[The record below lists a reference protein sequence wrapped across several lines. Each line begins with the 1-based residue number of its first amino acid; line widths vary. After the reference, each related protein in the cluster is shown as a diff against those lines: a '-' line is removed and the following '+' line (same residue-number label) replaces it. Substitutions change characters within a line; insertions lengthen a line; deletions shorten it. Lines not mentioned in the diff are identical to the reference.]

1 MRNNKNAGTIFG
13 RPFLGLRLVCAALL
27 SLALVSC
34 GAEKVGADA
43 KAFELKNGIPVYYKS
58 VDSTKIATVIIC
70 VRGGSLTYSREFSG
84 VEDLLFNLM
93 SRGGSEH
100 SYDDLR
106 RLSHEK
112 HISIGHSA
120 LYSGA
125 YLSLSFLS
133 SYLDE
138 GMDALLDCFLN
149 PAFDAEQYNNM
160 MTECD
165 QGLQR
170 MANDPESLLFYTM
183 NKEIYKGHP
192 LASSTSVLP
201 ESRENLTRANLRER
215 YNKILDAKRIFV
227 VAAGDIK
234 LSKLRRSL
242 EKSLGKVAAL
252 QNVSASESAPG
263 VFFQEPQV
271 PPLKI
276 EGQKISLA
284 TSAMPKGS
292 GHIAVAFAIPS
303 ATSPDLPA
311 ARIAALMYN
320 EPLFNIIRTKY
331 GACYTPSVSGGF
343 SPAPYGTIFL
353 YRVSDMKNAASHI
366 PEAESEFL
374 SSDIEGKL
382 SGYIKKYLSSAW
394 QNQMTCASIA
404 SRSANALL
412 SFGDI
417 DGFDKIAAA
426 AKETTAADIR
436 RVFKK
441 YWQDSSKRVFEI
453 EGE

>member
-1 MRNNKNAGTIFG
+1 MKNVNREA
-13 RPFLGLRLVCAALL
+13 FLGFRTIARVISSAAFFACL
-27 SLALVSC
+27 SFALVSC
-34 GAEKVGADA
+34 GAEKVGADVL
-43 KAFELKNGIPVYYKS
+43 AFKLKNGIPVYYKS
-58 VDSTKIATVIIC
+58 VDSTKIASVIIC
-70 VRGGSLTYSREFSG
+70 VRGGSMTYGREFSG

-112 HISIGHSA
+112 QISIGHSA
-120 LYSGA
+120 QYCGA
-125 YLSLSFLS
+125 YLSLSCLS
-133 SYLDE
+133 SYLDQ
-138 GMDALLDCFLN
+138 GLDALLDCFLR
-149 PAFDAEQYNNM
+149 PSFEAEQYNIM

-165 QGLQR
+165 QGLQS
-170 MANDPESLLFYTM
+170 MQNDPQSLLFYTM

-192 LASSTSVLP
+192 LSASVAVLP
-201 ESRENLTRANLRER
+201 ESRENLTRANLKER

-227 VAAGDIK
+227 VAAGDVK
-234 LSKLRRSL
+234 LSKLRRVL
-242 EKSLGKVAAL
+242 EKSLGTVAAL
-252 QNVSASESAPG
+252 ETD
-263 VFFQEPQV
+263 FEEPQI
-271 PPLKI
+271 PPLEIK
-276 EGQKISLA
+276 GPKVSLKSPA
-284 TSAMPKGS
+284 LAKGS
-292 GHIAVAFAIPS
+292 GHIALAFAIPGAS
-303 ATSPDLPA
+303 SPDLPA

-353 YRVSDMKNAASHI
+353 YRVSDMKNAASYI
-366 PEAESEFL
+366 PEAEKEFL
-374 SSDIEGKL
+374 SGDIDGKL
-382 SGYIKKYLSSAW
+382 GGFIKKYLSSVY

-404 SRSANALL
+404 ARSANALL

-417 DGFDKIAAA
+417 DGFDKIADA
-426 AKETTAADIR
+426 AKKTTSADIR

-441 YWQDSSKRVFEI
+441 YWQDGSRRVFEI

>member
-1 MRNNKNAGTIFG
+1 MRNNKNAGMIFG

-34 GAEKVGADA
+34 GAEKVGADG

-58 VDSTKIATVIIC
+58 VDSTKIASVMIC

-93 SRGGSEH
+93 SRGGSAH

-120 LYSGA
+120 QYCGA
-125 YLSLSFLS
+125 YLSLSCLS
-133 SYLDE
+133 TYLDE
-138 GMDALLDCFLN
+138 GLDALLDCFLS
-149 PAFDAEQYNNM
+149 PAFDSEQYNTM

-170 MANDPESLLFYTM
+170 MANDPQSLLFYTM

-201 ESRENLTRANLRER
+201 ESRENLTRANLKER

-242 EKSLGKVAAL
+242 EKSLGKVAA
-252 QNVSASESAPG
+252 SGEG
-263 VFFQEPQV
+263 FQEPKV
-271 PPLKI
+271 PPL
-276 EGQKISLA
+276 EISGPKVSLKSPA
-284 TSAMPKGS
+284 LTKGS

-320 EPLFNIIRTKY
+320 EPLFNIIRAKY

-374 SSDIEGKL
+374 SSDIDGKL
-382 SGYIKKYLSSAW
+382 GGYIKKYLSSAW
-394 QNQMTCASIA
+394 QNQMTCSSIA
-404 SRSANALL
+404 ARSAKALL
-412 SFGDI
+412 SFDDI

-426 AKETTAADIR
+426 AKETTGADIR

>member
-1 MRNNKNAGTIFG
+1 MKKENRAAFWACKKIWA
-13 RPFLGLRLVCAALL
+13 FLL
-27 SLALVSC
+27 LALCLSSC
-34 GAEKVGADA
+34 SKITVGADA

-70 VRGGSLTYSREFSG
+70 VRGGSMTYSREFSG

-106 RLSHEK
+106 RLDHEK
-112 HISIGHSA
+112 HISLGHAA
-120 LYSGA
+120 LYCGA
-125 YLSLSFLS
+125 YLSLSCLS
-133 SYLDE
+133 SYFDE
-138 GMDALLDCFLN
+138 GLAALLDCFLK
-149 PAFDAEQYNNM
+149 PAFDAEQYNTM

-170 MANDPESLLFYTM
+170 MQNNPESLLFYTM
-183 NKEIYKGHP
+183 NKEIYKDHP

-201 ESRENLTRANLRER
+201 ESRENLTRANLKER

-227 VAAGDIK
+227 VAAGDIN

-252 QNVSASESAPG
+252 EEEFVL
-263 VFFQEPQV
+263 PQI
-271 PPLKI
+271 PPLEIFGPKV
-276 EGQKISLA
+276 SLKSPA
-284 TSAMPKGS
+284 LAKGS
-292 GHIAVAFAIPS
+292 GHIAVVFPIPS
-303 ATSPDLPA
+303 ATSQDLPA

-320 EPLFNIIRTKY
+320 EPLFNIIRTKH

-353 YRVSDMKNAASHI
+353 YRVSDMKNAASYI

-374 SSDIEGKL
+374 SSDIDGKL
-382 SGYIKKYLSSAW
+382 GGFIKKYLSSVW

-404 SRSANALL
+404 GRSANALL
-412 SFGDI
+412 SFDDI

-441 YWQDSSKRVFEI
+441 YWQDGPKRVFEI

>member
-1 MRNNKNAGTIFG
+1 MKNVNRAA
-13 RPFLGLRLVCAALL
+13 FLGFRTIALVISSAAFLACL
-27 SLALVSC
+27 SFALVSC
-34 GAEKVGADA
+34 SAKKVGADA
-43 KAFELKNGIPVYYKS
+43 LAFKLKNGIPVYYKS
-58 VDSTKIATVIIC
+58 VDSTKIASVIIC
-70 VRGGSLTYSREFSG
+70 VRGGSMTYSREFSG

-100 SYDDLR
+100 SFDDLR
-106 RLSHEK
+106 RLSNEK
-112 HISIGHSA
+112 RVSIGHSA
-120 LYSGA
+120 QYRGA
-125 YLSLSFLS
+125 YLSLSCLS

-138 GMDALLDCFLN
+138 GLDALLDCFLH
-149 PAFDAEQYNNM
+149 PAFDKDQYNNM
-160 MTECD
+160 MVECD

-170 MANDPESLLFYTM
+170 MQNDPQSLLFYTM

-192 LASSTSVLP
+192 LSSSASVLP
-201 ESRENLTRANLRER
+201 ESRENLTRANLKER

-234 LSKLRRSL
+234 LSKLRRVL
-242 EKSLGKVAAL
+242 EKTLGTVAAL
-252 QNVSASESAPG
+252 DAD
-263 VFFQEPQV
+263 FQEPQI

-276 EGQKISLA
+276 AGPKVSLKS
-284 TSAMPKGS
+284 SALAKGS
-292 GHIAVAFAIPS
+292 GHIALAFAIP
-303 ATSPDLPA
+303 ADTSPDLPA

-320 EPLFNIIRTKY
+320 ETLFNIIRAKY

-353 YRVSDMKNAASHI
+353 YRVSDMKKAASYI
-366 PEAESEFL
+366 PETESEFL
-374 SSDIEGKL
+374 SGDIDGKL
-382 SGYIKKYLSSAW
+382 GGFIKKYLSSVW

-404 SRSANALL
+404 GRSANALL

-417 DGFDKIAAA
+417 DGFDKIAEA
-426 AKETTAADIR
+426 AKNTTASDIR

-441 YWQDSSKRVFEI
+441 YWQDGSKRVFEI

>member
-27 SLALVSC
+27 SFALVSC

-125 YLSLSFLS
+125 YLSLSCLS
-133 SYLDE
+133 SYFDE
-138 GMDALLDCFLN
+138 GLAALLDCFLK
-149 PAFDAEQYNNM
+149 PAFDAEQYNTM

-170 MANDPESLLFYTM
+170 MQNNPESLLFYTM

-192 LASSTSVLP
+192 LATSTSVLP
-201 ESRENLTRANLRER
+201 ESRENLTRANLKER

-252 QNVSASESAPG
+252 EDS
-263 VFFQEPQV
+263 FQEPQV
-271 PPLKI
+271 PPLEIGGPKV
-276 EGQKISLA
+276 SLKSPA
-284 TSAMPKGS
+284 LTKGS

-303 ATSPDLPA
+303 ATSLDLPA

-382 SGYIKKYLSSAW
+382 GGFIKKYLSSAW
-394 QNQMTCASIA
+394 QNQMTCSSIA
-404 SRSANALL
+404 ARSANALL

>member
-1 MRNNKNAGTIFG
+1 MKNENRAAFWACKQ
-13 RPFLGLRLVCAALL
+13 FLVCLL
-27 SLALVSC
+27 LAFCLSSC
-34 GAEKVGADA
+34 AKITVGADA

-58 VDSTKIATVIIC
+58 VDSTNIASVIIC
-70 VRGGSLTYSREFSG
+70 VRGGSMTYSREFSG

-100 SYDDLR
+100 SFDDLR

-112 HISIGHSA
+112 HISLGHSA
-120 LYSGA
+120 QYCGA
-125 YLSLSFLS
+125 YLSLSCLS

-138 GMDALLDCFLN
+138 GLDALLDCFLK
-149 PAFDAEQYNNM
+149 PAFDAEQYNTM

-165 QGLQR
+165 QSLQR
-170 MANDPESLLFYTM
+170 MQNDPESLLFYTM

-192 LASSTSVLP
+192 LAASTSVLP
-201 ESRENLTRANLRER
+201 ESRENLTRSNLKER

-227 VAAGDIK
+227 VAAGDVN
-234 LSKLRRSL
+234 LSKLRRAL
-242 EKSLGKVAAL
+242 EKTLGKVAAS
-252 QNVSASESAPG
+252 QTD
-263 VFFQEPQV
+263 FQEPQI
-271 PPLKI
+271 PPLEIFGPKV
-276 EGQKISLA
+276 SLKSPA
-284 TSAMPKGS
+284 LAKGS
-292 GHIAVAFAIPS
+292 GHIAVAFPIPG

-353 YRVSDMKNAASHI
+353 YRVSDMKNAASYI

-374 SSDIEGKL
+374 KSDIEGKL
-382 SGYIKKYLSSAW
+382 GGFIKKYLSSVW

-404 SRSANALL
+404 GRSANALL
-412 SFGDI
+412 SFDDI
-417 DGFDKIAAA
+417 DGFDKIADA
-426 AKETTAADIR
+426 AKALTAADIR

-441 YWQDSSKRVFEI
+441 YWQDGSKRVFEI
-453 EGE
+453 SGE